1 MIDRQRIV
9 ALLEKLD
16 CYLIG
21 DVTSMINAQPI
32 GDCGGCGYPLL
43 QTVIS
48 GSELCAKIEKG
59 TIQKNTYGDKFF
71 AYFVKEYMPT
81 YYHSLTNLY
90 GVFRNTPAH
99 FFITSVK
106 IYKGGNS
113 HMVLN
118 DGVLEINIVQLSN
131 DFVVGFKKFKEK
143 ILSSEGKI
151 LENYMANI
159 SGILNKLSG
168 EAKKI
173 SKTLEHDPEIQVRSY
188 HNRVFI
194 RNMSSVAASGIDD
207 IYDISQASGPSTM
220 TEEATK
226 SLSKDKVENND

>member
-1 MIDRQRIV
+1 MIDRQCVV

-21 DVTSMINAQPI
+21 DVNSMINAQPV
-32 GDCGGCGYPLL
+32 GGCGGCGYPLL

-59 TIQKNTYGDKFF
+59 TIQKNTYGNKFF
-71 AYFVKEYMPT
+71 AYFVKEYMPKH
-81 YYHSLTNLY
+81 YHSLADLY

-118 DGVLEINIVQLSN
+118 DGVLEINIVELSN

-143 ILSSEGKI
+143 ILSSEGKD

-159 SGILNKLSG
+159 SGILDKLSG
-168 EAKKI
+168 EAKTI
-173 SKTLEHDPEIQVRSY
+173 SKVLENDPEIQIRSY
-188 HNRVFI
+188 HNKVFV
-194 RNMSSVAASGIDD
+194 RNMSSVVASGIVDT
-207 IYDISQASGPSTM
+207 YGTARASGASTM
-220 TEEATK
+220 TEEAAK
-226 SLSKDKVENND
+226 SLSKIK